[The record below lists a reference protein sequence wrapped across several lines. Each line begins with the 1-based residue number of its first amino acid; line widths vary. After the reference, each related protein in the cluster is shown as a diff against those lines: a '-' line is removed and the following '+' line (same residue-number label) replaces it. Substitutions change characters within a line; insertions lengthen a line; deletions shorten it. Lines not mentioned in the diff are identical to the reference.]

1 VKEFITI
8 TKALSDVNRV
18 RILLALDGRELCV
31 CQLIVLLGLAPST
44 VSKHLWILKQAGLVD
59 LRKEGRWSYYH
70 INYESP
76 SELILQAI
84 NWTITS
90 NRSSPL
96 IMKDN
101 KRLQEILK
109 KKLDELCQSIP
120 GPSTH

>member
-1 VKEFITI
+1 MKEFITI
-8 TKALSDVNRV
+8 TKVLSDVNRV

-59 LRKEGRWSYYH
+59 LRKKAVGLTI

-109 KKLDELCQSIP
+109 MKLDELCQSIP
-120 GPSTH
+120 GPTTH

>member
-101 KRLQEILK
+101 QFSNFILK
-109 KKLDELCQSIP
+109 SR
-120 GPSTH
+120 